1 MVVYTKGQHGS
12 KGKDGLQ
19 VQRVRWSY
27 VSLKLD
33 LIGFTKFQTI

>member
-12 KGKDGLQ
+12 KGKDRLQ
-19 VQRVRWSY
+19 VQRVRWGY
-27 VSLKLD
+27 VLIKLD